1 MRTVSILFSLLA
13 AAFVANAQFR
23 VSGSIAPAQ
32 EGQKLYFVSEDGNTR
47 DSSVLKDG
55 KFSFQTAYKPAKD
68 DMFALLLEGQQYPML
83 LVAENNEVEIQGDA
97 AGFPVAKTVKAGQQT
112 QWMQAYHKAMEPV
125 LKKVQELNTEA
136 ATINSDDEAAKAAFR
151 AKATDFE
158 TQLMNTGM
166 SFVKDHPK
174 AQASLFLLYG
184 ELKDRLTE
192 DEFSKQFGSLDA
204 SVRNTKFGKSIA
216 EEISAVKAEKADAGM
231 AKDFEQKD
239 PKGKLVKLS
248 SFRGKYVLIDFWASW
263 CGPCRQE
270 NPNVVAAY
278 HKFKDKNFTILGVS
292 LDKNKASWLEAI
304 EQDRLEWT
312 QVSDLQGWANAVAQL
327 YRVQGIPQ
335 NFLVDPQGKIIASN
349 LRGRALE
356 KKLEEVLR

>member
-1 MRTVSILFSLLA
+1 MRTVSILFSILTA
-13 AAFVANAQFR
+13 ATAANAQFT

-55 KFSFQTAYKPAKD
+55 RFSFKTAYKPAPD
-68 DMFALLLEGQQYPML
+68 DMFALILEGKQYPML
-83 LVAENNEVEIQGDA
+83 LVSENNEVEIQGDA
-97 AGFPVAKTVKAGQQT
+97 GSFPVAKTVKGGQQT
-112 QWMQAYHKAMEPV
+112 EWMQAYHKTMEPV
-125 LKKVQELNTEA
+125 LNKVKELNSEA
-136 ATINSDDEAAKAAFR
+136 SVISGDDEAAKAAFR

-158 TQLMNTGM
+158 TELMNTGM
-166 SFVKDHPK
+166 NFVKTHPK

-192 DEFSKQFGSLDA
+192 DEFSRQFGSLDVK
-204 SVRNTKFGKSIA
+204 VRNSKFGRSIA
-216 EEISAVKAEKADAGM
+216 AEISSANAEKADAGT

-239 PKGKLVKLS
+239 PKGKTVKLS

-278 HKFKDKNFTILGVS
+278 HKFKNKNFTILGVS
-292 LDKNKASWLEAI
+292 LDKSKSAWLEAI

-312 QVSDLQGWANAVAQL
+312 QVSDLQGWANAAAQL

-335 NFLVDPQGKIIASN
+335 NFLVDPNGKIIASN

-356 KKLEEVLR
+356 KKLAEILK